1 MIHYGVSVDGAMVYA
16 IHYATMSRFTLPP
29 FLPAAAKSLLPE
41 AWLAAWR
48 QQSMSYA
55 FRSALATPQVS
66 LAYQPVVDLASGKQ
80 VGAEALLRWQR
91 RDTFVS
97 PDLFIGAAE
106 QAGIMKQVTARVL
119 ELVVQDAAAVLAGG
133 SRGHIS
139 INLSAAD
146 LGSHATVARLQR
158 LLEATRLPSE
168 CFWIEATERGFLGG
182 DRARSVV
189 AELRRMGFK
198 VAIDDFGTG
207 YSSLAVLDTFKLD
220 ILKID
225 KAFTASIGT
234 GETKVIEHIIQL
246 AKSLG
251 LDLVAEGVETLEQAA
266 FLQSQGVAFAQGW
279 LFGRPVSPRDFQN
292 AVTMHTSPGRYAAP
306 VTPTAA

>member
-1 MIHYGVSVDGAMVYA
+1 
-16 IHYATMSRFTLPP
+16 
-29 FLPAAAKSLLPE
+29 
-41 AWLAAWR
+41 
-48 QQSMSYA
+48 
-55 FRSALATPQVS
+55 
-66 LAYQPVVDLASGKQ
+66 
-80 VGAEALLRWQR
+80 
-91 RDTFVS
+91 
-97 PDLFIGAAE
+97 
-106 QAGIMKQVTARVL
+106 VL
-119 ELVVQDAAAVLAGG
+119 TGG
-133 SRGHIS
+133 SQGHVS

-146 LGSHATVARLQR
+146 LSSHATVGRLQR

-207 YSSLAVLDTFKLD
+207 YSSLAVLNTFKLD

-251 LDLVAEGVETLEQAA
+251 LDLVAEGVETAEQAA
-266 FLQSQGVAFAQGW
+266 FLHAQGVNWAQGW
-279 LFGRPVSPRDFQN
+279 LFGRPVSPRDFQS
-292 AVTMHTSPGRYAAP
+292 AMPALARVGRYTGP
-306 VTPTAA
+306 ITPSAI